1 MVLSTEGATCSGD
14 GCAVELTA
22 GDDGAVELTAGDEGA
37 VELTAGDE
45 GAVELTAGDDG
56 AVSWS
61 LVSWL
66 RCFSWDMPS
75 AWNMSMFLC
84 FTKSQLSSECGVS
97 GHHADTGLDS

>member
-1 MVLSTEGATCSGD
+1 MTGTVRCD
-14 GCAVELTA
+14 DIAVELTA
-22 GDDGAVELTAGDEGA
+22 GGDGAVELTAGDEGA
-37 VELTAGDE
+37 VELTAGDDCTF
-45 GAVELTAGDDG
+45 ELTAGDDS

-75 AWNMSMFLC
+75 AWNTSMSQC
-84 FTKSQLSSECGVS
+84 FTKSQLSSECVVS